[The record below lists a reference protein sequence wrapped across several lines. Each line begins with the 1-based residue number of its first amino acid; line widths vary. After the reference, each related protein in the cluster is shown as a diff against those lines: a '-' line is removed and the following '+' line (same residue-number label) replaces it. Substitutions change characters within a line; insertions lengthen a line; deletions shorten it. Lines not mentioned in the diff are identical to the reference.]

1 MLEGFWGSF
10 KAAEI
15 VKTEMASGKPFGVN
29 PNVAKGH
36 KKPDWYNLSVGGG
49 K

>member
-1 MLEGFWGSF
+1 MLEGFLGSCWDF
-10 KAAEI
+10 PD
-15 VKTEMASGKPFGVN
+15 TEMASGKPFGVN